1 MKPLLRNW
9 TIVLAGRWNMEI
21 LNPEW
26 VTEKIFGKENVD
38 IDLVL
43 NGMQAN
49 IRYRFENL
57 AFVPQPN
64 NVIFSVN
71 DTEDASL
78 QAIEDAACKLLQA
91 LPITPIT
98 ALGINFTFIEEDTP
112 LSLAKIFNVSDSSK
126 LADHG
131 LKVQKTR
138 LRREIEFDDRQLNLI
153 ISQLEGTKTRIA
165 LNFHLPTNET
175 EVALRGLAGKVVGLR
190 HAGEDIL
197 AAVYGLSLQE
207 EGDA

>member
-1 MKPLLRNW
+1 MKPLLSNW

-26 VTEKIFGKENVD
+26 VTEKIFGKENAE

-49 IRYRFENL
+49 IRYRFDNL
-57 AFVPQPN
+57 SFVPQPN

-78 QAIEDAACKLLQA
+78 QSIEDAACKLLQA

-98 ALGINFTFIEEDTP
+98 ALGINFTYIEDETP
-112 LSLAKIFNVSDSSK
+112 LTIAKLFNISDSSK
-126 LADHG
+126 LADYG
-131 LKVQKTR
+131 LAIKKTR
-138 LRREIEFDDRQLNLI
+138 IRREIDFADRQLNLI
-153 ISQLEGTKTRIA
+153 ISQLEGTASRIA
-165 LNFHLPTNET
+165 LNYHVPTNDTAVALE
-175 EVALRGLAGKVVGLR
+175 ALRGHTVGLR
-190 HAGEDIL
+190 HRSEDL
-197 AAVYGLSLQE
+197 LSTIYDLTVQDDE
-207 EGDA
+207 DA